1 MWGRHFSGGFV
12 SNRRED
18 SYPMIAKKTVIAT
31 RDFKD
36 RDGKDRKAGERVQVD
51 EDYGQE
57 LVRNGQ
63 AKDDP
68 QAEQQP
74 R

>member
-1 MWGRHFSGGFV
+1 
-12 SNRRED
+12 
-18 SYPMIAKKTVIAT
+18 MIAKKTVIAT